1 MLFRHYKDTIC
12 LLNAIWTQRGHYE
25 RRKKSRR
32 RVGVNAPPRTRAK
45 IGEGHPLRAS
55 ERHADTA
62 TDGNKPEIEPTSDIF
77 TRADQR
83 AESDK
88 KTRHRRNH
96 AATVPPRADERQERR
111 RKDTARPPH
120 QPKNLPERPP
130 TSGRRKTASG
140 HRQTAGDG
148 KRTTPER
155 RESDTPTPR
164 ARAHTSRTAADMYA
178 RKGATRVVIAAYSIY
193 IYIFIPLPPCVYLYY
208 AFIHY
213 TCIFIHS
220 YVYLYGYMLL

>member
-62 TDGNKPEIEPTSDIF
+62 TDGNKPEIEPTSDIL

-83 AESDK
+83 ADSDK

-111 RKDTARPPH
+111 RKDTARPPR
-120 QPKNLPERPP
+120 QPTRAAADIRTPK
-130 TSGRRKTASG
+130 
-140 HRQTAGDG
+140 DG
-148 KRTTPER
+148 KRTPPDGRRRQADDTRTPRER
-155 RESDTPTPR
+155 HSDTTRTRSHITNGGGYVR
-164 ARAHTSRTAADMYA
+164 AQGRDA
-178 RKGATRVVIAAYSIY
+178 
-193 IYIFIPLPPCVYLYY
+193 C
-208 AFIHY
+208 
-213 TCIFIHS
+213 S
-220 YVYLYGYMLL
+220 YCRL